1 MISLCLSSVLRFGD
15 VLALCMEAVV
25 RVCCVVDD
33 VELALLVVVSVPPMH
48 HPGRVSLLISELSVV
63 PARTVLCLKCYVA
76 KLHICLLSNVN
87 INTWL

>member
-1 MISLCLSSVLRFGD
+1 MFALR
-15 VLALCMEAVV
+15 MEARLRV
-25 RVCCVVDD
+25 RGVVDN
-33 VELALLVVVSVPPMH
+33 LQLPLLVVVSVPPMH

-63 PARTVLCLKCYVA
+63 PARTVLCLKCCVA